1 MRGQFLLAL
10 RYLTARKQR
19 MVLTTL
25 AIVFGVTILFGMN
38 SLLPGMFNAF
48 RHTMITSAGK
58 VDLTVSSASNN
69 PFNQDALGIVSAVD
83 GVDASTGV
91 LQRNVQIPA
100 SLGGATDPLTGSA
113 AILLTGVDP
122 ATAGSVRRYTV
133 DDGRFLENGDDL
145 AAVISYNMARKLDL
159 KPGDT
164 LTLPSSEGTTELEV
178 VGVRGQ
184 FDAAIVDEVFV
195 PLSAVQRILHLPGQL
210 TSIDILLNAGAD
222 QGAVETS
229 LLQALGDQFKLGAVE
244 VGNELTAM
252 LGLGKNIMWL
262 FGLMAL
268 AMAAFVIF
276 NTFRTVVAER
286 RRDLGMLRAVG
297 ASRKTVMQLILTESI
312 LQGVAGTLIG
322 LILGYLFAY
331 VTLKA
336 LEPLAQTY
344 LRMSVGAPV
353 ITLENLL
360 SAVVLGVGFTL
371 GSAYFPARSAMK
383 VTPLEAIRPVPQA
396 VERRNTRQRAI
407 IGLVLTVVS
416 VAGLLLGGL
425 QVASFSML
433 LFLVGLV
440 LVIPVVVKPVADIFG
455 KLINLVYARQGNL
468 AQGNLKRQPGRAS
481 VTASAMMIGLAVT
494 IAMIGLVTSMKFGF
508 MSYLDK
514 SLGADYLLMPES
526 LVLGGGNMGAA
537 PEFASELE
545 KIDGI
550 DSVTSLRLAA
560 SSTDNTALQ
569 VIGIDPLKYARVSGL
584 EFNSG
589 DEQSAYAAMQ
599 NGRAIIING
608 IFSSSSGTKIGDT
621 ITLMT
626 AEGEKPYRVVGI
638 AMDYLNAK
646 LATGYISQANLQQDF
661 HITTDVL
668 IMANRTDG
676 ADSADV
682 DAAMNAA
689 VKKYP
694 AFTLVDSAE
703 FKAEQMK
710 TLDMALSFM
719 YALTLMLAIPGL
731 IAMINTLTINIIER
745 TREIGMLRAIGST
758 RRQVR
763 QMVLG
768 ESLLLSALGTSLGI
782 VVGIF
787 LSYYM
792 LKALQITGFK
802 LDFYFPGVGILAAVA
817 VGLLFGVLAAL
828 IPARQA
834 ARIPIVEALRYE

>member
-1 MRGQFLLAL
+1 
-10 RYLTARKQR
+10 
-19 MVLTTL
+19 
-25 AIVFGVTILFGMN
+25 
-38 SLLPGMFNAF
+38 
-48 RHTMITSAGK
+48 
-58 VDLTVSSASNN
+58 
-69 PFNQDALGIVSAVD
+69 
-83 GVDASTGV
+83 
-91 LQRNVQIPA
+91 
-100 SLGGATDPLTGSA
+100 
-113 AILLTGVDP
+113 
-122 ATAGSVRRYTV
+122 
-133 DDGRFLENGDDL
+133 
-145 AAVISYNMARKLDL
+145 
-159 KPGDT
+159 
-164 LTLPSSEGTTELEV
+164 
-178 VGVRGQ
+178 
-184 FDAAIVDEVFV
+184 
-195 PLSAVQRILHLPGQL
+195 
-210 TSIDILLNAGAD
+210 
-222 QGAVETS
+222 
-229 LLQALGDQFKLGAVE
+229 
-244 VGNELTAM
+244 
-252 LGLGKNIMWL
+252 
-262 FGLMAL
+262 
-268 AMAAFVIF
+268 
-276 NTFRTVVAER
+276 
-286 RRDLGMLRAVG
+286 
-297 ASRKTVMQLILTESI
+297 
-312 LQGVAGTLIG
+312 
-322 LILGYLFAY
+322 
-331 VTLKA
+331 
-336 LEPLAQTY
+336 
-344 LRMSVGAPV
+344 
-353 ITLENLL
+353 
-360 SAVVLGVGFTL
+360 
-371 GSAYFPARSAMK
+371 
-383 VTPLEAIRPVPQA
+383 
-396 VERRNTRQRAI
+396 
-407 IGLVLTVVS
+407 
-416 VAGLLLGGL
+416 
-425 QVASFSML
+425 
-433 LFLVGLV
+433 
-440 LVIPVVVKPVADIFG
+440 
-455 KLINLVYARQGNL
+455 
-468 AQGNLKRQPGRAS
+468 
-481 VTASAMMIGLAVT
+481 MMIGLAVT